1 MKPTKLLFALL
12 FFLTPISPVLAE
24 VCDFYVIKI
33 YHLEN
38 EEQERRVD
46 EYLKTAYLPALH
58 RSNISHIGVFKPLE
72 TDERRIYVFIPFKS
86 IDEYLQLESTL
97 ANDQSY
103 LQLGK
108 DYLDASHDNPPYT
121 RIESILLKAFEGHP
135 LFSIPSLN
143 SPREKRVYE
152 LRSYEGPT
160 EKRYRNKVDMFNKG
174 DEIALFKRLGF
185 NAVFYGE
192 VLAGSKMPNLMYM
205 TTFEDKKS
213 RDEHWDAFGKDAYWK
228 KLSAMPI
235 YQNNVSHADIVFL
248 YPTAY
253 SDF

>member
-1 MKPTKLLFALL
+1 MKPTKFLFALL
-12 FFLTPISPVLAE
+12 FFLIPVSSILAE
-24 VCDFYVIKI
+24 VRDFYVIKI

-46 EYLKTAYLPALH
+46 DYLKTAYLPALH
-58 RSNISHIGVFKPLE
+58 RLNVSHIGVFKPLE
-72 TDERRIYVFIPFKS
+72 TDEKRIYVFIPFKS
-86 IDEYLQLESTL
+86 INEYLQLESAL
-97 ANDQSY
+97 AKDQSY

-108 DYLDASHDNPPYT
+108 DYLEASHDNPPYT
-121 RIESILLKAFEGHP
+121 RIESILLKAFEEHP
-135 LFSIPSLN
+135 LFSIPSLTG
-143 SPREKRVYE
+143 PREKRVYE

-160 EKRYRNKVDMFNKG
+160 EKLYRNKVDMFNKG

-192 VLAGSKMPNLMYM
+192 VLAGSKMPNLMYL